1 MAGQRSERE
10 HRLEGGNAAT
20 GDHHVVA
27 VAMSHA
33 VTVVRTPRPTI
44 RSYYGPRPALRTD
57 PDRAP
62 AAYVRAMTTIANST
76 TARPAA
82 PVGLVPIRPFS
93 DLTTDDVPYAGGKGA
108 NLGQLTRMG
117 LAVPPGF
124 VVGAPALRV
133 AAEDARAA
141 RCDSE
146 MPAWLMEAIGAA
158 YRALCHDAIDGAV
171 AVRSSAIAE
180 DAASASFA
188 GINETFLNVRGREAV
203 IDAVQRCRHSP
214 FGAGIDIAVVVQRQI
229 RSARAGV
236 MFTSDPATGER
247 DHLVIEGPDRHA
259 VEKSTMTIVTRPV
272 RPIRTVLTDEEV
284 LRLAELGMAIER
296 EYGSPQATEWAFD
309 PEGSIWLL
317 QSRPVAV

>member
-1 MAGQRSERE
+1 
-10 HRLEGGNAAT
+10 
-20 GDHHVVA
+20 
-27 VAMSHA
+27 MSHA
-33 VTVVRTPRPTI
+33 VTVVRAPRPTI

-93 DLTTDDVPYAGGKGA
+93 DLTTDDAPYAGSKGA

-124 VVGAPALRV
+124 VVGAPALRA

-141 RCDSE
+141 RRDSE

-158 YRALCHDAIDGAV
+158 YDALCHDAIDDTV

-180 DAASASFA
+180 DAVSASFA
-188 GINETFLNVRGREAV
+188 GINETFLNVRGRGINETFLNVRGREAV

-229 RSARAGV
+229 PSARAGV

-247 DHLVIEGPDRHA
+247 DHLVIEAPDRHV
-259 VEKSTMTIVTRPV
+259 VEKSTMTIVARSV

>member
-1 MAGQRSERE
+1 
-10 HRLEGGNAAT
+10 
-20 GDHHVVA
+20 
-27 VAMSHA
+27 
-33 VTVVRTPRPTI
+33 
-44 RSYYGPRPALRTD
+44 
-57 PDRAP
+57 
-62 AAYVRAMTTIANST
+62 MTTIANST

-93 DLTTDDVPYAGGKGA
+93 DLTTDDAPYAGSKGA

-124 VVGAPALRV
+124 VVGAPALRA

-141 RCDSE
+141 RRDSE

-158 YRALCHDAIDGAV
+158 YDALCHDAIDDTV

-180 DAASASFA
+180 DAVSASFA

-229 RSARAGV
+229 PSARAGV

-247 DHLVIEGPDRHA
+247 DHLVIEAPDRHV
-259 VEKSTMTIVTRPV
+259 VEKSTMTIVARSV